1 MSDRIDLQVWS
12 GNGGY
17 TLMKKKTIVS
27 KIGILA
33 VVMAL
38 SMTAV
43 TGCGSKSGDRT
54 SDEVSSE
61 ENADTAGMVH
71 LNSADEVSAFFDEVY
86 GGVAEDLLPM
96 GGAMTN
102 ELDLGDADMLSYH
115 TGLTDLDGI
124 EGVYLSESMIS
135 STAYS
140 AVYIRT
146 TDDADAESIRKQ
158 LMDNINPAK
167 WVCVS
172 AEQQYAVIL
181 GNDIFF
187 VMGHQDTASE
197 VLAKAIAAAESR
209 DMKVS
214 DTLEKANPV

>member
-1 MSDRIDLQVWS
+1 
-12 GNGGY
+12 
-17 TLMKKKTIVS
+17 MKKKTIVS

-33 VVMAL
+33 VIMAL
-38 SMTAV
+38 SMSAL
-43 TGCGSKSGDRT
+43 TGCGNRGGDRT

-61 ENADTAGMVH
+61 ESADTAGMVH
-71 LNSADEVSAFFDEVY
+71 LGSADEVSAFFDEVY

-96 GGAMTN
+96 GGAVMT
-102 ELDLGDADMLSYH
+102 ELDLGDTDMLSYH
-115 TGLTDLDGI
+115 TGLTALDGI

-146 TDDADAESIRKQ
+146 KDDADAESIRKQ
-158 LMDNINPAK
+158 LMDNVNPAK
-167 WVCVS
+167 WVCVT

-187 VMGHQDTASE
+187 VMGQQDTASE
-197 VLAKAIAAAESR
+197 VLAKAIAAAKSR
-209 DMKVS
+209 NMKVS
-214 DTLEKANPV
+214 DTTEKANPV

>member
-1 MSDRIDLQVWS
+1 
-12 GNGGY
+12 
-17 TLMKKKTIVS
+17 MKKRTLIS
-27 KIGILA
+27 KIGIMA

-38 SMTAV
+38 SMTV
-43 TGCGSKSGDRT
+43 LTGCGRT
-54 SDEVSSE
+54 GSRSSDEVSTE

-71 LNSADEVSAFFDEVY
+71 LDSADEVSAFFDEVY

-96 GGAMTN
+96 GGAVMT

-115 TGLTDLDGI
+115 TGLTGLDGI

-135 STAYS
+135 STPYS
-140 AVYIRT
+140 AIYIRT
-146 TDDADAESIRKQ
+146 TDDADAEGIRKQ

-172 AEQQYAVIL
+172 AEQQYAVIM

-187 VMGHQDTASE
+187 VMGFQDTASE
-197 VLAKAIAAAESR
+197 VLAKAVAAAEAR
-209 DMKVS
+209 DMRVS
-214 DTLEKANPV
+214 DTLGKTNPI

>member
-1 MSDRIDLQVWS
+1 MSDRIDPQVWS

-17 TLMKKKTIVS
+17 TLMKNKTIVS
-27 KIGILA
+27 RIGMLA
-33 VVMAL
+33 VIMAL

-71 LNSADEVSAFFDEVY
+71 LNSVDEVSAFFDEVY

-96 GGAMTN
+96 GGAMTS

-115 TGLTDLDGI
+115 TGLTNLDGI

-146 TDDADAESIRKQ
+146 TDDADAEGIRKQ

-197 VLAKAIAAAESR
+197 VLAKAVAAAESR

>member
-1 MSDRIDLQVWS
+1 
-12 GNGGY
+12 
-17 TLMKKKTIVS
+17 MKNKTIVS
-27 KIGILA
+27 RIGMLA
-33 VVMAL
+33 VIMAL
-38 SMTAV
+38 STTAV

-96 GGAMTN
+96 GGAMTS

-115 TGLTDLDGI
+115 TGLTNLDGI

-146 TDDADAESIRKQ
+146 TDDADAEGIRKQ

-197 VLAKAIAAAESR
+197 VLAKAVAAAESR

>member
-1 MSDRIDLQVWS
+1 
-12 GNGGY
+12 
-17 TLMKKKTIVS
+17 MKKKTIIS
-27 KIGILA
+27 KTGILA
-33 VVMAL
+33 VIMAL
-38 SMTAV
+38 SMSAV
-43 TGCGSKSGDRT
+43 TGCGNTGGNRT
-54 SDEVSSE
+54 SEEVSSE

-71 LNSADEVSAFFDEVY
+71 LNSADDVSAFFDEVY

-96 GGAMTN
+96 GGAMTS

-115 TGLTDLDGI
+115 TGLTNLDGI

-146 TDDADAESIRKQ
+146 TDDADAEGIRKQ

-197 VLAKAIAAAESR
+197 VLAKAVAAAESR

>member
-1 MSDRIDLQVWS
+1 MSDRVDPQVWS

-17 TLMKKKTIVS
+17 TLMKNKTIVS
-27 KIGILA
+27 RIGMLA
-33 VVMAL
+33 VIMAL

-96 GGAMTN
+96 GGAMTS

-115 TGLTDLDGI
+115 TGLTNLDGI

-146 TDDADAESIRKQ
+146 TDDADAEGIRKQ

-197 VLAKAIAAAESR
+197 VLAKAVAAAESR

-214 DTLEKANPV
+214 DTLEKANPA

>member
-1 MSDRIDLQVWS
+1 
-12 GNGGY
+12 
-17 TLMKKKTIVS
+17 MKKKTIAS
-27 KIGILA
+27 KIGMIA
-33 VVMAL
+33 VVMML
-38 SMTAV
+38 SMTML
-43 TGCGSKSGDRT
+43 TGCGKSGDRS
-54 SDEVSSE
+54 SDEVSTE
-61 ENADTAGMVH
+61 ESADTAGMVH

-96 GGAMTN
+96 GGAVMT

-146 TDDADAESIRKQ
+146 ADDADADSIRRQ
-158 LMDNINPAK
+158 LMDNIDPAK
-167 WVCVS
+167 WVCVT
-172 AEQQYAVIL
+172 AEQEYAVIL

-187 VMGHQDTASE
+187 VMGYQDTASE
-197 VLAKAIAAAESR
+197 VLSKAIAAAEAR
-209 DMKVS
+209 NMKVS
-214 DTLEKANPV
+214 DTIEKSNPI

>member
-1 MSDRIDLQVWS
+1 
-12 GNGGY
+12 
-17 TLMKKKTIVS
+17 MKKKTIINKV
-27 KIGILA
+27 GILA
-33 VVMAL
+33 VIMAL
-38 SMTAV
+38 SMSAM
-43 TGCGSKSGDRT
+43 TGCGNRGGDRT

-61 ENADTAGMVH
+61 ENGDTAGMVH
-71 LNSADEVSAFFDEVY
+71 LNSVDEVSAFFDEVY

-96 GGAMTN
+96 DVSTT

-115 TGLTDLDGI
+115 TGLTALDGI

-146 TDDADAESIRKQ
+146 TDDADVESIRKQ

-167 WVCVS
+167 WVCVT

-187 VMGHQDTASE
+187 VMGQQDTASE
-197 VLAKAIAAAESR
+197 VLARAVAAAESR
-209 DMKVS
+209 NMKVS
-214 DTLEKANPV
+214 DKTEKSNPI